1 MEGRIKKGR
10 EGELKKK
17 GKENGKKNKEGKG
30 REGELKKKG
39 KGIGKK
45 KKVEKERRMEERIK

>member
-1 MEGRIKKGR
+1 MERRIK
-10 EGELKKK
+10 
-17 GKENGKKNKEGKG
+17 KG